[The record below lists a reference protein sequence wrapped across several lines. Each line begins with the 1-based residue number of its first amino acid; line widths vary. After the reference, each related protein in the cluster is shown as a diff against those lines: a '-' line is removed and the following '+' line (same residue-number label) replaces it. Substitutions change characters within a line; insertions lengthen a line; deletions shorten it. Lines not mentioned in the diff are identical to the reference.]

1 MRQSTILDYS
11 APRGLAGRLRTLF
24 SYRELTWMLAWREV
38 RVRYKHSLLGALW
51 AVIPPV
57 MMMLVF
63 TFAFGT
69 VSQLDPQRLTGHATL
84 PYSLFALGGLV
95 PWMFFSNSLTAATT
109 SLVSNRQLITK
120 IYFPREVFPISA
132 VLSSFLDFLVSIG
145 VLMILALYLQFRGGW
160 RMSCGWPMLGL
171 PVVIVVQIAL
181 TIGLSLL
188 LSMANLFY
196 RDVGFL
202 FRAVIQ
208 LWMFATC
215 VVYQLE
221 SLSPWKRAV
230 IELNPMTPIIQ
241 AYRDCLLLGRNPF
254 TPQFWLAAAISILT
268 LLAAWTWFARKEF
281 EFAERA

>member
-1 MRQSTILDYS
+1 MSPLTTLDS
-11 APRGLAGRLRTLF
+11 AAPHGIIGRLKTLY
-24 SYRELTWMLAWREV
+24 SYRELTWMLAWRDV

-57 MMMLVF
+57 MMMFVF

-69 VSQLDPQRLTGHATL
+69 VSQLDPQRLTGHDKL

-95 PWMFFSNSLTAATT
+95 PWMFFANSLTAATT

-120 IYFPREVFPISA
+120 IYFPREVFPIST
-132 VLSSFLDFLVSIG
+132 VISSLLDFLVSTI
-145 VLMILALYLQFRGGW
+145 VLVLVAAWFNYRGAW
-160 RMSCGWPMLGL
+160 HLTLGWPMLCL
-171 PVVIVVQIAL
+171 PIVLFVQMAL
-181 TIGLSLL
+181 TVGLSLL

-202 FRAVIQ
+202 FRSLIQ

-221 SLSPWKRAV
+221 PRAAWKRTI

-241 AYRDCLLLGRNPF
+241 AYRDCLLLSRNPF
-254 TPQFWLAAAISILT
+254 TAPFWQAALISFLILV
-268 LLAAWTWFARKEF
+268 LGWAWFARKEF
-281 EFAERA
+281 EFAERV